1 MATVLVVPQRPIPK
15 SLNKITMKKAGLM
28 FFVLVLLQSCKQPA
42 YYQATD
48 LTAENLFSENIEGPA
63 WRDGLFYVVNYQ
75 KDGTIA
81 TVDLNGNIELFVT
94 LPEGSNAN
102 AIRFNSNGDMLLADW
117 PRHNILKVDM
127 KTRAVSVFAHD
138 STFNQPNDI
147 AINSKDQLFA
157 SDPNWK
163 AGTGQLWRIEPD
175 GKVNLLMDSLGTTN
189 GICLSPDEKILYVNE
204 SKQRNVWAFDID
216 DAGNI
221 SNKRLFAEFPDF
233 GFDGMKCDRDG
244 NVYITRHGKGS
255 IAILSPD
262 GKLLREVQMK
272 GKSTSNLTFGGPD
285 GRTCFV
291 TLQDRKCV
299 EIFTSEV
306 PGIGF

>member
-1 MATVLVVPQRPIPK
+1 
-15 SLNKITMKKAGLM
+15 MKQLINFSAIILFLFSCENEGYYKAR
-28 FFVLVLLQSCKQPA
+28 
-42 YYQATD
+42 D
-48 LTAENLFSENIEGPA
+48 LTAENMFSENIEGPA

-75 KDGTIA
+75 KDGTVA
-81 TVDLNGNIELFVT
+81 TVDMNGKTELFVT

-102 AIRFNSNGDMLLADW
+102 AIRFNSKGDMLLADW
-117 PRHNILKVDM
+117 PKHNILKVDM
-127 KTRAVSVFAHD
+127 KTREVSVFAHD

-147 AINSKDQLFA
+147 TINSKDQLFA

-244 NVYITRHGKGS
+244 NVYITRHGKGT
-255 IAILSPD
+255 IAILSPE
-262 GKLLREVQMK
+262 GKLLREVEMK
-272 GKSTSNLTFGGPD
+272 GKSTSNITFGGPD

>member
-1 MATVLVVPQRPIPK
+1 
-15 SLNKITMKKAGLM
+15 MKKATLI
-28 FFVLVLLQSCKQPA
+28 LLATLQFQACKQPA

-48 LTAENLFSENIEGPA
+48 LTGENLFSENIEGPA

-75 KDGTIA
+75 KDGTVA
-81 TVDLNGNIELFVT
+81 TVDLNGKIELFVT

-117 PRHNILKVDM
+117 PKHNILKVDM
-127 KTRAVSVFAHD
+127 KTREVSVFAHD

-147 AINSKDQLFA
+147 AINSRDQLFA

-163 AGTGQLWRIEPD
+163 QGTGQIWRIDPD
-175 GKVNLLMDSLGTTN
+175 GKVNLLLDSLGTTN

-204 SKQRNVWAFDID
+204 SKQRNVWAFDV
-216 DAGNI
+216 DASGNI

-244 NVYITRHGKGS
+244 NVYITRHGKGT

-262 GKLLREVQMK
+262 GKLLREVEMK
-272 GKSTSNLTFGGPD
+272 GKSTSNITFGGPD

-299 EIFTSEV
+299 EIFTTEV